1 MQEVS
6 FDFLSESIV
15 GIPPSDSERTI
26 GENGKLTCMFTS
38 KYKFNAIHWD
48 YSNTSDT
55 SQGYT
60 PVYFYNIDGLVQS
73 SRHLLNRSTH
83 SDTNNS
89 FSLIIHNLEKSDD
102 GIYLCRRVSA
112 TVMSAN
118 VTLKTICKLP

>member
-26 GENGKLTCMFTS
+26 GQNGKLTCMFTS
-38 KYKFNAIHWD
+38 KYKFNAIHWG
-48 YSNTSDT
+48 YYNTSDT

-60 PVYFYNIDGLVQS
+60 RVYYYDIYGS
-73 SRHLLNRSTH
+73 EESAEHLLNRSTH
-83 SDTNNS
+83 RDTNNS

-102 GIYLCRRVSA
+102 GIYLCRRLSVKA
-112 TVMSAN
+112 MSAN
-118 VTLKTICKLP
+118 VTLKTICKLS